1 MIKTAT
7 DTRSRIIDAALETL
21 KREGFAGTSS
31 RVVARTGDF
40 NQALIFYHFGSLHG
54 LLLAAL
60 DHTSELRM
68 ARYRAAVE
76 DVGTLEELVEVAST
90 IYREDLATGHITVVS
105 ELIAGSLSHP
115 DLGPQV
121 VARMEPWIAFTEEVI
136 AKAMRDSPIAQM
148 IPARHAA
155 RALVAFYLGVNLLTH
170 IDQDEAHVDALFEL
184 ARALAPV
191 VSPLTHRP

>member
-1 MIKTAT
+1 MIKTAA

-60 DHTSELRM
+60 DHTSEQRM

-76 DVGTLEELVEVAST
+76 GATTLEELVEVASNV
-90 IYREDLATGHITVVS
+90 YREDLATGHITVVS
-105 ELIAGSLSHP
+105 ELIAGSLAHP
-115 DLGPQV
+115 ELGPQV
-121 VARMEPWIAFTEEVI
+121 VARMDPWIAFTEEVI
-136 AKAMRDSPIAQM
+136 ANAMRDSPIAAM

-170 IDQDEAHVDALFEL
+170 IDRDEGHVDALFEL

-191 VSPLTHRP
+191 VSPMTEP

>member
-7 DTRSRIIDAALETL
+7 DTRSRIIEAALETL
-21 KREGFAGTSS
+21 KREGFAGTSA
-31 RVVARTGDF
+31 RAVARTGDF

-60 DHTSELRM
+60 DHTSEQRM

-76 DVGTLEELVEVAST
+76 GAKTLEELVEVAST
-90 IYREDLATGHITVVS
+90 VYREDLATGHITVVS
-105 ELIAGSLSHP
+105 ELIAGSLAHP

-121 VARMEPWIAFTEEVI
+121 VARMEPWIAFTEDVI
-136 AKAMRDSPIAQM
+136 ATATRDSPVAAM

-170 IDQDEAHVDALFEL
+170 IDRDEAHVDALFEL

-191 VSPLTHRP
+191 VSPLTRP

>member
-7 DTRSRIIDAALETL
+7 DTRSRIIEAALETL
-21 KREGFAGTSS
+21 KREGFAGTSA
-31 RVVARTGDF
+31 RAVARTGDF

-60 DHTSELRM
+60 DHTSEQRM

-76 DVGTLEELVEVAST
+76 GAKTLEELVDVAST
-90 IYREDLATGHITVVS
+90 VYREDLATGHITVVS
-105 ELIAGSLSHP
+105 ELIAGSLAHP

-121 VARMEPWIAFTEEVI
+121 VARMEPWIAFTEDVI
-136 AKAMRDSPIAQM
+136 ATATRDSPLATM

-170 IDQDEAHVDALFEL
+170 IDRDDAHVDALFEL

-191 VSPLTHRP
+191 VSPLTRP